1 MPRLAISASRLDRHP
16 FGSAVATPPTAP
28 SPDMTGA
35 VPLSSLART
44 AVSAD
49 ALHTRDFSRISAY
62 VYQECGIRLPPAKIT
77 MIEGRLRRRVRA
89 TGLSSLSAYCSWLF
103 EGQHLD
109 DEREHLLNAVTTN
122 KTDFFREPKHFDY
135 LMGTVMPRLRDEGT
149 RRLRVW
155 SAACSTG
162 AEPYTLAMLL
172 DAFAQDHGGP
182 DFGILATDLDSE
194 VLHTA
199 RRGIYPA
206 SMLDPVP
213 PALRNRYAMK
223 ASDPKRGE
231 MRIVPAL
238 RSAIGFAQMNL
249 MDARYPVGDPMDIIF
264 CRNVLIYFDKPTQ
277 EKVVRRLAECLRP
290 GGLMFLG
297 HSESITG
304 FDLPLKAVAN
314 TVFRR
319 I

>member
-1 MPRLAISASRLDRHP
+1 MSN
-16 FGSAVATPPTAP
+16 
-28 SPDMTGA
+28 
-35 VPLSSLART
+35 LARA
-44 AVSAD
+44 AVSTD
-49 ALHTRDFSRISAY
+49 ALQTRDFDRISVY
-62 VYQECGIRLPPAKIT
+62 VYKECGIRLPPAKMT

-103 EGQHLD
+103 DGDHLEE
-109 DEREHLLNAVTTN
+109 EREHLLNAVTTN

-135 LMGTVMPRLRDEGT
+135 LMGTVLPQLRDEGK

-172 DAFAQDHGGP
+172 DAYAHDKGGP

-194 VLHTA
+194 VLRTA

-206 SMLDPVP
+206 AMLDPVP
-213 PALRNRYAMK
+213 TSLRNRYAMK

-277 EKVVRRLAECLRP
+277 EKVVRRLTDCLRP
-290 GGLMFLG
+290 GGWLFLG

-304 FDLPLKAVAN
+304 FDLPVTTVAN
-314 TVFRR
+314 CGFQR
-319 I
+319 

>member
-1 MPRLAISASRLDRHP
+1 M
-16 FGSAVATPPTAP
+16 
-28 SPDMTGA
+28 
-35 VPLSSLART
+35 SSLARA
-44 AVSAD
+44 AVSTD
-49 ALHTRDFSRISAY
+49 ALQPRDFDRISTY
-62 VYQECGIRLPPAKIT
+62 VYKECGIRLPPAKLT

-89 TGLSSLSAYCSWLF
+89 TGLSSLSGYCSWLF
-103 EGQHLD
+103 EGDHLEG
-109 DEREHLLNAVTTN
+109 EREHLLNAVTTN
-122 KTDFFREPKHFDY
+122 KTDFSREPKHFDY
-135 LMGTVMPRLRDEGT
+135 LMGKVMPRLRDMGK

-172 DAFAQDHGGP
+172 DAFAQDQGGP

-194 VLHTA
+194 VLRTA

-206 SMLDPVP
+206 AMLDPVP
-213 PALRNRYAMK
+213 ANLRGRYAMK
-223 ASDPKRGE
+223 ASDPKRDE

-277 EKVVRRLAECLRP
+277 EKVVRRLTECLAP
-290 GGLMFLG
+290 GGLLFLG

-304 FDLPLKAVAN
+304 FDLPLTTVSN
-314 TVFRR
+314 TVFQR